1 MNASERQTALRD
13 AANALLRQLDYSNG
27 FSTLGVLS
35 VGRGVARGVR
45 MNASYIQRWLK
56 PLKDDKRVIFQAAA
70 EVLNC
75 HPDYALNVECPAPD
89 ASTSHTAQALG

>member
-1 MNASERQTALRD
+1 
-13 AANALLRQLDYSNG
+13 
-27 FSTLGVLS
+27 
-35 VGRGVARGVR
+35 
-45 MNASYIQRWLK
+45 LK